1 MGGLARKKQI
11 ILFARLK
18 HSPAPRANMKLVP
31 VIEHTCHQQPAAS
44 YTNTHSAEMVP
55 CFYFPFCQHVECWCW
70 WWWWFSAP
78 LNGQAVS
85 FWNWLKRGC
94 WMHWWVS
101 VTPAQVISIMLAPIP
116 WTQAHGA
123 ADQIYHIWNTLS
135 KYIEF
140 CNMWTNSRN
149 MGQQRRSSA
158 LE

>member
-1 MGGLARKKQI
+1 
-11 ILFARLK
+11 
-18 HSPAPRANMKLVP
+18 
-31 VIEHTCHQQPAAS
+31 
-44 YTNTHSAEMVP
+44 
-55 CFYFPFCQHVECWCW
+55 
-70 WWWWFSAP
+70 
-78 LNGQAVS
+78 
-85 FWNWLKRGC
+85 
-94 WMHWWVS
+94 MHWWVS

-140 CNMWTNSRN
+140 CNMWTTSRN